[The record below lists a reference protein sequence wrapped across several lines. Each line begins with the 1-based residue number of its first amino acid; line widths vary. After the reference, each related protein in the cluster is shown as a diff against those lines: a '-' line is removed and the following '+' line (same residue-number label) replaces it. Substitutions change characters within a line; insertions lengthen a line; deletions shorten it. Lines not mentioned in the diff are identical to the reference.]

1 MKVILIEDVKGL
13 GKKGDLVNASDGY
26 ARNFLFPRKK
36 AKEATKGNLKILEE
50 RSEIERNKKDREI
63 KAAKELAEKIDSI
76 TVKIKAKAGEGGRL
90 FGSVTSKEVVEKLLE
105 QHNIKVDKRKLNMT
119 DHIKELGNKTIDVKL
134 YHGVV
139 GKIKIHVSE
148 EV

>member
-1 MKVILIEDVKGL
+1 M
-13 GKKGDLVNASDGY
+13 LVTVMHEIFYS
-26 ARNFLFPRKK
+26 LEKK